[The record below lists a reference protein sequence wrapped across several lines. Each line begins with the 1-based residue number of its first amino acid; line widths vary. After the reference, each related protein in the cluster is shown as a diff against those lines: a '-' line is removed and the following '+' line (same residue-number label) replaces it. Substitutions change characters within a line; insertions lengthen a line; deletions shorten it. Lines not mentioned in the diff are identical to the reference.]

1 MDPRTLARA
10 HALGRVVVGGVL
22 AAAPTA
28 AGTLWIGRDARRP
41 GARVVTVAFGV
52 RDLAIGLG
60 TAYTLGQGQGATPW
74 LRPGVL
80 TDLADLLAPRRAR
93 GDLPAAAVA
102 GVTLVAASS
111 AALGLWAQAALD

>member
-22 AAAPTA
+22 AAAPTT
-28 AGTLWIGRDARRP
+28 AGSLWIGRDARRP
-41 GARVVTVAFGV
+41 GARVMTVAFGA

-60 TAYTLGQGQGATPW
+60 TAYTLGQGHGAAPW
-74 LRPGVL
+74 LRAGVL
-80 TDLADLLAPRRAR
+80 SDVADLLATRRAS
-93 GDLPAAAVA
+93 GDLPRAAVA
-102 GVTLVAASS
+102 GVTVVAAGS

>member
-22 AAAPTA
+22 AAAPTT
-28 AGTLWIGRDARRP
+28 AGSLWIGRDARRP
-41 GARVVTVAFGV
+41 GARVMTVAFGA

-60 TAYTLGQGQGATPW
+60 TAYTLGQGHGAAPW
-74 LRPGVL
+74 LRAGVL
-80 TDLADLLAPRRAR
+80 SDVADLLATRRAVGPR
-93 GDLPAAAVA
+93 LRAAVA
-102 GVTLVAASS
+102 GVTVVAAGS